1 MDEQTLARIREQ
13 LSDHDHRLTP
23 QRQAILQVLVEQG
36 NPQHMSA
43 EKIFMEAK
51 KLHPELGLATVY
63 RTLEI
68 FEKLGIVYKL
78 EYGDGQARF
87 EFNDNVEEHYHH
99 HLICLGCGKI
109 QEFNDDL
116 LEDMERAIAQQAD
129 FDITDHCLRFFGY
142 CSECRKSRQG
152 ERTP

>member
-1 MDEQTLARIREQ
+1 MITIIVSPAASDTSGSGRQVIRSMARRKSSWGE
-13 LSDHDHRLTP
+13 
-23 QRQAILQVLVEQG
+23 
-36 NPQHMSA
+36 
-43 EKIFMEAK
+43 
-51 KLHPELGLATVY
+51 LHPELGLATVY

-68 FEKLGIVYKL
+68 FETGDYYKL

-99 HLICLGCGKI
+99 H
-109 QEFNDDL
+109 DL
-116 LEDMERAIAQQAD
+116 SWLRQDQGSTMTSWRIWNVPSLNRP
-129 FDITDHCLRFFGY
+129 ILYHRSLSRFFGY